1 MYAISQAAYSQVQ
14 QEGAQSA
21 NSESAS
27 SEQQSTSNNSDDD
40 VIRIEVLKHA
50 IRYFIIRRWR
60 ESIVIFEFMRSGMIN
75 LLHNLGMNTVSDIVF
90 DDKLEITYIKDNI
103 DMKYADEHGIVVTN
117 TPDPV
122 TEPTA
127 ELAFG
132 LMHSLCRRIVEL
144 DRDIRIKD
152 KIKWGLMQN
161 IGSTMTNKT
170 LGIIG
175 FGRIGQ
181 ALARRAVAAKMNI
194 VYYSRHRVNEEIEN
208 LYHAKYVPMNEL
220 LKIADFVSL
229 NTPLTAET
237 THLIGKEQLALMK
250 PSAFLVNT
258 SRGAVINE
266 HELAEAL
273 RDNVIA
279 GAGLDVYE
287 KEPIVE
293 PLLMTL
299 NNAILVP
306 HIGTAT
312 RETRQDTAIM
322 ACENILGFYAG
333 KQDIHRCGKW

>member
-1 MYAISQAAYSQVQ
+1 MRKILI
-14 QEGAQSA
+14 
-21 NSESAS
+21 
-27 SEQQSTSNNSDDD
+27 TSKVYDDSFD
-40 VIRIEVLKHA
+40 LLKKDFELIIPEKGNFTNDELIRNIVDCEVLLSMFTIKIGSDVLSA
-50 IRYFIIRRWR
+50 APKLK
-60 ESIVIFEFMRSGMIN
+60 M
-75 LLHNLGMNTVSDIVF
+75 VSNFGVGF
-90 DDKLEITYIKDNI
+90 NNI

-194 VYYSRHRVNEEIEN
+194 VYYSRHRVKEEIEN

-220 LKIADFVSL
+220 LKMSDFVSL

-237 THLIGKEQLALMK
+237 THLI
-250 PSAFLVNT
+250 
-258 SRGAVINE
+258 
-266 HELAEAL
+266 
-273 RDNVIA
+273 
-279 GAGLDVYE
+279 
-287 KEPIVE
+287 
-293 PLLMTL
+293 
-299 NNAILVP
+299 
-306 HIGTAT
+306 
-312 RETRQDTAIM
+312 
-322 ACENILGFYAG
+322 
-333 KQDIHRCGKW
+333 

>member
-1 MYAISQAAYSQVQ
+1 MRKILI
-14 QEGAQSA
+14 
-21 NSESAS
+21 
-27 SEQQSTSNNSDDD
+27 TSKVYDDSFD
-40 VIRIEVLKHA
+40 LLKKDFELIIPETGNFTNDELIAKIVDCEVLLSMFTIKIGSDVLSA
-50 IRYFIIRRWR
+50 APKLK
-60 ESIVIFEFMRSGMIN
+60 M
-75 LLHNLGMNTVSDIVF
+75 VSNFGVGF
-90 DDKLEITYIKDNI
+90 NNI

-194 VYYSRHRVNEEIEN
+194 VYYSRHHVKEEIEN

-220 LKIADFVSL
+220 LKMSDFVSL

-250 PSAFLVNT
+250 KSAFLVNT

-287 KEPIVE
+287 KEPVID
-293 PLLMTL
+293 PLLLSL
-299 NNAILVP
+299 NNVILVP

-312 RETRQDTAIM
+312 RETRQDTAKM

>member
-1 MYAISQAAYSQVQ
+1 MRKILI
-14 QEGAQSA
+14 
-21 NSESAS
+21 
-27 SEQQSTSNNSDDD
+27 TSKVYDDSFD
-40 VIRIEVLKHA
+40 LLKKDFELIIPETGNFTNDELIEKIVDCEVLLSMFTIKIGSDVLSA
-50 IRYFIIRRWR
+50 APKLK
-60 ESIVIFEFMRSGMIN
+60 M
-75 LLHNLGMNTVSDIVF
+75 VSNFGVGF
-90 DDKLEITYIKDNI
+90 NNI

-194 VYYSRHRVNEEIEN
+194 VYYSRHRVKEEIEN
-208 LYHAKYVPMNEL
+208 LYHAKFVPMNEL
-220 LKIADFVSL
+220 LKMSDFVSL

-250 PSAFLVNT
+250 QSAFLVNT

-287 KEPIVE
+287 KEPVVD
-293 PLLMTL
+293 PLLLTL
-299 NNAILVP
+299 NNVILVP

-312 RETRQDTAIM
+312 RETRQDTAKM

>member
-1 MYAISQAAYSQVQ
+1 MRKILI
-14 QEGAQSA
+14 
-21 NSESAS
+21 
-27 SEQQSTSNNSDDD
+27 TSKVYDDSFD
-40 VIRIEVLKHA
+40 LLKKDFELIIPETGNFTNDELIEKIVDCEVLLSMFTIKIGSDVLSA
-50 IRYFIIRRWR
+50 APKLK
-60 ESIVIFEFMRSGMIN
+60 M
-75 LLHNLGMNTVSDIVF
+75 VSNFGVGF
-90 DDKLEITYIKDNI
+90 NNI

-181 ALARRAVAAKMNI
+181 ALARRAVASKMNI
-194 VYYSRHRVNEEIEN
+194 VYYSRHRVKEEIEN

-220 LKIADFVSL
+220 LKMSDFVSL
-229 NTPLTAET
+229 TTPLTAET

-250 PSAFLVNT
+250 QSAFLVNT

-287 KEPIVE
+287 KEPVVD
-293 PLLMTL
+293 PLLLTL
-299 NNAILVP
+299 NNVILVP

-312 RETRQDTAIM
+312 RETRQDTAKM